1 MKTKTLL
8 AGMLLVAAP
17 LAQAEV
23 MPEIC
28 KSAVNLVAKA
38 LSVPYSDGTFADK
51 YDPNKITL
59 KKNFAKYPMTV
70 TFLGNCD
77 ETQGLKETWCQVAG
91 GSPNVYQ
98 VDVSRRESTTGDA
111 YPMAKMIVTYNR
123 GGCWVD
129 DVEKL

>member
-38 LSVPYSDGTFADK
+38 LNVPYSDGSFSDA

-70 TFLGNCD
+70 TYLGNCE
-77 ETQGLKETWCQVAG
+77 ETPGLKDTWCQVAG

-98 VDVSRRESTTGDA
+98 VDVARVEAPGES

-129 DVEKL
+129 DVEKK